1 LVENIEIFI
10 GIAHIAG
17 IFVGFEALISASH
30 QKELERIRGLVTVGL
45 TTIIASLL
53 PIGLGS
59 YGFSGHILWFLCS
72 LIFLCIDWIVM
83 ILSLLKSENREL
95 LRKEKKTH
103 PVMFILFWLLFEV
116 PLQVPLILVM
126 IGLFPELGSAFYI
139 TALLF
144 NLFSA
149 AYVLS
154 QIVYTKPDQSEE

>member
-1 LVENIEIFI
+1 LVQNIEIFI

-17 IFVGFEALISASH
+17 IFVGFEALISATH
-30 QKELERIRGLVTVGL
+30 KKEAERIKGIITVGL

-72 LIFLCIDWIVM
+72 LIYFSLDWTVI
-83 ILSLLKSENREL
+83 ILSLRMSENREYL
-95 LRKEKKTH
+95 KTQTKTSTI
-103 PVMFILFWLLFEV
+103 FFWLIFEV
-116 PLQVPLILVM
+116 PIQVSLILTL
-126 IGLFPELGSAFYI
+126 IGLFPDLEEAFYT

-154 QIVYTKPDQSEE
+154 QIVYKKVD

>member
-1 LVENIEIFI
+1 LVQNIEIFI

-17 IFVGFEALISASH
+17 IFVGFEALISATH
-30 QKELERIRGLVTVGL
+30 QKEVERIRGLVTVGL

-59 YGFSGHILWFLCS
+59 YGFSGHILWFLSS
-72 LIFLCIDWIVM
+72 LIYFCLDWTVI
-83 ILSLLKSENREL
+83 ILSLRKSEIREL
-95 LRKEKKTH
+95 LRNERKRH
-103 PVMFILFWLLFEV
+103 PIMAILFWLLFEV
-116 PLQVPLILVM
+116 PLQIPLILVI
-126 IGLFPELGSAFYI
+126 IGLFPDLEQAFYI

-154 QIVYTKPDQSEE
+154 QIVYTKAN